1 MVWGGRLKSLSEMY
15 QFEALSILVNSLFLI
30 IVGLEGKFLKW
41 DVKPPILKI
50 SLYLM
55 ALFFAL
61 NTLGNLMS
69 ENDTERLIFTPITIA
84 LAWLCFKL
92 AVSKFETPQ
101 E

>member
-15 QFEALSILVNSLFLI
+15 QFEALSILVNTLFLL
-30 IVGLEGKFLKW
+30 IVSLEGKFLKW